1 MHLVCCVNQIR
12 RRSCQFPETSLR
24 KKQDLSCRAYDD
36 DDDDDDDDDVCCV
49 TEQKTGSSQLLYF
62 Y

>member
-36 DDDDDDDDDVCCV
+36 DDDDDDDDVCCV